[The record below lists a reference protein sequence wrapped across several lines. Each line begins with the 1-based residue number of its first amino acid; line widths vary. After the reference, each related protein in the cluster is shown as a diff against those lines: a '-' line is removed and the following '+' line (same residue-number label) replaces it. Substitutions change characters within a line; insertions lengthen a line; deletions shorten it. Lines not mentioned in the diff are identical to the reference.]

1 MIMIFLKPVLQS
13 ICVFERVL
21 AHAKPIADMGL
32 KLWVANVF
40 FKSGL
45 TKVESFD
52 TTLMLFEDEYAV
64 PLLSPVF
71 AAYVGTVAE
80 LVLPIMLVLGLGGRL
95 IPFALFI
102 FNIVAAISYPDLS
115 SAGVQDHWIWGLML
129 FALMANGSG
138 KLSLDHFVIK
148 RWRNCTMD
156 KF

>member
-1 MIMIFLKPVLQS
+1 MYSAYLKSSQQFYYKIEMLLAYLKPL
-13 ICVFERVL
+13 
-21 AHAKPIADMGL
+21 ADMGL

-71 AAYVGTVAE
+71 AAYLGTIAE
-80 LVLPIMLVLGLGGRL
+80 LILPVMLVIGLGGRL
-95 IPFALFI
+95 VPLGLFL

-115 SAGVQDHWIWGLML
+115 SAGIQDHIIWGLML
-129 FALMANGSG
+129 LVLIANGSG
-138 KLSLDHFVIK
+138 WLSVDNIIK
-148 RWRNCTMD
+148 NKWFKSTG
-156 KF
+156 K

>member
-1 MIMIFLKPVLQS
+1 MNSLLFSRLQQFY
-13 ICVFERVL
+13 CL
-21 AHAKPIADMGL
+21 AEKYLSYSHYIADLVL

-45 TKVESFD
+45 TKIESFD

-71 AAYVGTVAE
+71 AAYSATLAE
-80 LVLPIMLVLGLGGRL
+80 LVLPVMLVIGLGGRL

-115 SAGVQDHWIWGLML
+115 AAGMQDHYIWGIML
-129 FALMANGSG
+129 LAIMANGN
-138 KLSLDHFVIK
+138 KILSLDNFIIQKVFK
-148 RWRNCTMD
+148 
-156 KF
+156 KSLG

>member
-1 MIMIFLKPVLQS
+1 MNSLLFTRLQQFY
-13 ICVFERVL
+13 CL
-21 AHAKPIADMGL
+21 AEKYLSYSHYIADLIL

-71 AAYVGTVAE
+71 AAYSATLAE
-80 LVLPIMLVLGLGGRL
+80 LILPVMLVIGLGGRL

-115 SAGVQDHWIWGLML
+115 AAGMQDHYIWGIML
-129 FALMANGSG
+129 LAIMANGN
-138 KLSLDHFVIK
+138 KTLSLDNFII
-148 RWRNCTMD
+148 N
-156 KF
+156 KFFLKSLE